1 MQVVLRTDH
10 TRSVQHH
17 SRLGDEQ
24 HVYSKGKLG
33 SPVHCGTR
41 ARAIRRCCRHMR
53 RLRWI
58 SSETRQ
64 CAQRTRAGP
73 SQRSSSRLAA
83 ASASSLYVRH
93 CARVS
98 CRPRSSCRD
107 AHRALNCA
115 LSLLTTADR
124 SQHQRMRCV
133 AAPLPC
139 THCRDG
145 RHDWRREL
153 AAKCEQSTNSISLGS
168 CSNHRLGPILC
179 PYSSVT
185 AVLRC
190 DCGAVRFGAV
200 RCGAVRCGA
209 VRCASQ
215 PTCVSNRD
223 WLAQV
228 VHSAAQWFPQWL
240 AWHSAA
246 AMSLPL
252 PAD

>member
-24 HVYSKGKLG
+24 HVYSKGKFG
-33 SPVHCGTR
+33 SPVRCGTR
-41 ARAIRRCCRHMR
+41 TRAIGRCCRHMR

-83 ASASSLYVRH
+83 ASASSLCVRH

-107 AHRALNCA
+107 AHCALNCA

-133 AAPLPC
+133 AAPLSC

-153 AAKCEQSTNSISLGS
+153 AAKCEQSTNSISCLITGLDQCCAPIVSSQPS
-168 CSNHRLGPILC
+168 CGA
-179 PYSSVT
+179 T
-185 AVLRC
+185 AVRL
-190 DCGAVRFGAV
+190 

-209 VRCASQ
+209 VRVAADLCVASRLARTGGPQ
-215 PTCVSNRD
+215 CGSVVPTVVRM
-223 WLAQV
+223 AQRC
-228 VHSAAQWFPQWL
+228 SYEL
-240 AWHSAA
+240 AA
-246 AMSLPL
+246 AGRLTL
-252 PAD
+252 FTHQ